1 MIPQLQP
8 SLSAAQ
14 PVEAAPAADGLL
26 QRLAN
31 LLAAI
36 GTLWIFFLMF
46 LIVADVTGRNFLNRP
61 ITGVAEFAAN
71 SVVAIVFLQLTA
83 GITSGRM
90 TRSDSLL
97 QVVWRRWPGLGRSLE
112 VLYALI
118 GAVVFAVLVYVAW
131 PELMTAWRG
140 NEFFGVRGVYMVPT
154 WPFRGLV
161 VIGSSLA
168 ALVYLLMA
176 FALMRGAKPIGSVGH
191 E

>member
-1 MIPQLQP
+1 MNRQHSP
-8 SLSAAQ
+8 SLAAARPAEPAP
-14 PVEAAPAADGLL
+14 PVGGLV
-26 QRLAN
+26 QRFAN

-46 LIVADVTGRNFLNRP
+46 LVVADVAGRNFLDRP

-83 GITSGRM
+83 GILSGRM
-90 TRSDSLL
+90 TRSDTLL
-97 QVVWRRWPGLGRSLE
+97 QAIWRRRPGVARAME

-118 GAVVFAVLVYVAW
+118 GAVVFAVLAYVAW
-131 PELMTAWRG
+131 PELAAAWQG

-154 WPFRGLV
+154 WPFRGVLV
-161 VIGSSLA
+161 LGSVLGAVVYLMLA
-168 ALVYLLMA
+168 A
-176 FALMRGAKPIGSVGH
+176 ALAGGAKPIGSVGH

>member
-1 MIPQLQP
+1 MTPQHP
-8 SLSAAQ
+8 SSSSAAQ
-14 PVEAAPAADGLL
+14 PAVGGILK
-26 QRLAN
+26 RLAE

-46 LIVADVTGRNFLNRP
+46 LIVADVAGRNFLDRP
-61 ITGVAEFAAN
+61 ITGVAEFAAH

-97 QVVWRRWPGLGRSLE
+97 QLIWRRVPAVGRGLE
-112 VLYALI
+112 VLYALV
-118 GAVVFAVLVYVAW
+118 GAVVFAVLAYVAW

-154 WPFRGLV
+154 WPFRGLLV
-161 VIGSSLA
+161 VGSALA

-176 FALMRGAKPIGSVGH
+176 FALVGGAKPVEGGGH